1 MKILIITCGVGIGH
15 ASRSLTLS
23 KILKKHGHETI
34 FASYNAGLHFIH
46 KNNEEA
52 YPIPAMNFQGEDG
65 EIDIEKT
72 VSKSKDIPFTFIKS
86 LIEEY
91 KIIKKTN
98 PDIIITDSDYGAVFV
113 SKILKKPCYIIT
125 NDLEFGFSNST
136 DKRYIKYL
144 EKFIKKLIL
153 GISKLADAILIPD
166 IPGSVDVPRKLEDK
180 THFIGSL
187 IYHDET
193 LTKDDLRRK
202 YGVGVDAKVIVV
214 TIGGSDF
221 GKILIENMCD
231 IAHTLDVDYIYMFTG
246 FEINPDEFK
255 CKVRSNNVII
265 KQFTYNLVEWMKLSD
280 LTVALAGHTTTMEL
294 ISIAKPNI
302 LIPLKNHIEQ
312 QKNIERI
319 KPYNITQT
327 LDINNKDQ
335 LKTTI
340 NETLKKLD
348 TIKVDEKQH
357 KEFMKYDGC
366 QNTLKIIEEN
376 NI

>member
-23 KILKKHGHETI
+23 KILKKHGHDVI
-34 FASYNAGLHFIH
+34 FASYNAGLHFIG
-46 KNNEEA
+46 KNNEKV

-91 KIIKKTN
+91 RIIKKTN

-113 SKILKKPCYIIT
+113 AKILKKPCYIIT

-166 IPGSVDVPRKLEDK
+166 IPGSVKIPKKLEDK

-187 IYHDET
+187 IYHDQT
-193 LTKDDLRRK
+193 QTKENLRYK
-202 YGVGVDAKVIVV
+202 YNLDANAKVIVV

-231 IAHTLDVDYIYMFTG
+231 IAHTIDVDYIFMFTG
-246 FEINPDEFK
+246 LEINPDEFK
-255 CKVRSNNVII
+255 CKVNSKKVII

-327 LDINNKDQ
+327 LDINNKEQ
-335 LKTTI
+335 LRTTI
-340 NETLKKLD
+340 NETLKNLD
-348 TIKVDEKQH
+348 TIKVDENKYN
-357 KEFMKYDGC
+357 EFMKYDGC
-366 QNTLKIIEEN
+366 QNTLKIIEQN